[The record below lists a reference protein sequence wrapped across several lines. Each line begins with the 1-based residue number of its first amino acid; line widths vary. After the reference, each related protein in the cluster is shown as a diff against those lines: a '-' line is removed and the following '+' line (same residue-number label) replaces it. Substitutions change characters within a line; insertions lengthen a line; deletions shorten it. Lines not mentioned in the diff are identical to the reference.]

1 MTLRQTRYGSFL
13 RSFNTVGTYLAMAT
27 IVLIIMVIFF
37 YIIEPK

>member
-1 MTLRQTRYGSFL
+1 
-13 RSFNTVGTYLAMAT
+13 FNTVGTYLAMAT

>member
-1 MTLRQTRYGSFL
+1 L

>member
-1 MTLRQTRYGSFL
+1 MDILKFL
-13 RSFNTVGTYLAMAT
+13 RSFNTTVGTYLAMAT

>member
-1 MTLRQTRYGSFL
+1 MRTL

-37 YIIEPK
+37 NCD

>member
-1 MTLRQTRYGSFL
+1 YCWYL
-13 RSFNTVGTYLAMAT
+13 NTVGTYLAMAT

>member
-1 MTLRQTRYGSFL
+1 M

>member
-1 MTLRQTRYGSFL
+1 
-13 RSFNTVGTYLAMAT
+13 SFNTVGTYLAMAT

>member
-1 MTLRQTRYGSFL
+1 
-13 RSFNTVGTYLAMAT
+13 VGTYLAMAT

>member
-1 MTLRQTRYGSFL
+1 

>member
-1 MTLRQTRYGSFL
+1 MFKFPDPPL
-13 RSFNTVGTYLAMAT
+13 FNTVGTYLAMAT

>member
-1 MTLRQTRYGSFL
+1 
-13 RSFNTVGTYLAMAT
+13 GTYLAMAT

>member
-1 MTLRQTRYGSFL
+1 
-13 RSFNTVGTYLAMAT
+13 NTVGTYLAMAT

>member
-1 MTLRQTRYGSFL
+1 MDILKFL
-13 RSFNTVGTYLAMAT
+13 SSFNTVGTYLAMAT